1 MITTSERAAQKLK
14 ETLIH
19 KWFDIGFGFRVMKD
33 TNDSGAI
40 TCSIKLDNKHAGDQ
54 VIESHGI
61 KVFLDPIS
69 AAQLRDW
76 ELDYRDEPSQGF
88 LLVRAGTNS
97 EPPVFGKEEK
107 SKHPGARSGLTK
119 GGQK

>member
-1 MITTSERAAQKLK
+1 MMTASERAAQKLK
-14 ETLIH
+14 ETLIR

-33 TNDSGAI
+33 TNDSGAT
-40 TCSIKLDNKHAGDQ
+40 TCSIKLDNKRADDQ

-69 AAQLRDW
+69 AAQLQDW
-76 ELDYRDEPSQGF
+76 ELDYRDEPGQGF
-88 LLVRAGTNS
+88 LLVKAGTNS
-97 EPPVFGKEEK
+97 EPQVFRKEEK
-107 SKHPGARSGLTK
+107 RKQPGSRSGLTK